1 VYREPLCL
9 DVYGKLAKC
18 RDVRI
23 FEKSPKTKRAIWFLH
38 PSCDRD
44 NSSVVDNNRMGHRFF
59 CNRVPLT
66 GTMLQSGQA
75 KARTAEAFA
84 LPRISFS
91 ALSGQEVYLSVFTN
105 SAIAFA
111 WSSLS
116 PEIPFL

>member
-1 VYREPLCL
+1 MP
-9 DVYGKLAKC
+9 
-18 RDVRI
+18 DVRI

-44 NSSVVDNNRMGHRFF
+44 NSSVVDNNRIGAQ
-59 CNRVPLT
+59 VLP
-66 GTMLQSGQA
+66 QSRTADRDDAPEWQA